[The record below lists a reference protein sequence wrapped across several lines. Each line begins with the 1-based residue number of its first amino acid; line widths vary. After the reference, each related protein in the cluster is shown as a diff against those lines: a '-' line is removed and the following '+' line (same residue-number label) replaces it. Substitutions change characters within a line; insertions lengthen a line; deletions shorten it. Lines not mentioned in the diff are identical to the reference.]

1 MTLEVSGI
9 TLNGFTGS
17 SGDSGGAGATTL
29 SDLADVSF
37 TGGLIGGQVLKFD
50 PTSNVWQTVQYLP
63 E

>member
-17 SGDSGGAGATTL
+17 GGGGGGGGGSGGGAAAL

-37 TGGLIGGQVLKFD
+37 TGV
-50 PTSNVWQTVQYLP
+50 
-63 E
+63 